1 MSIKHRGYG
10 TSARPTT
17 PVEGQVIFNTDKNIL
32 EVFTDS
38 FWYPVGEKADGNAY
52 KYRTII
58 TTGYISVSYTHLRAH
73 ETREDRV

>member
-32 EVFTDS
+32 EVLLIVF
-38 FWYPVGEKADGNAY
+38 GI
-52 KYRTII
+52 R
-58 TTGYISVSYTHLRAH
+58 
-73 ETREDRV
+73 

>member
-1 MSIKHRGYG
+1 MAIKHRGYA
-10 TSARPTT
+10 TASRPANA
-17 PVEGQVIFNTDKNIL
+17 VEGQVIFNTDKNIL

-58 TTGYISVSYTHLRAH
+58 TLSLIHI
-73 ETREDRV
+73 